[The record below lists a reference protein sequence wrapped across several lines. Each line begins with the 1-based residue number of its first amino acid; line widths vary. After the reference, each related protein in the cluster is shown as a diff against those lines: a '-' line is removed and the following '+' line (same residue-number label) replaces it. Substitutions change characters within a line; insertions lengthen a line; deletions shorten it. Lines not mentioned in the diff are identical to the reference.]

1 VEDVEGTRVDAIE
14 HLLCRRVFP
23 STDCALTLSVVYAL
37 TLSVVYDDKEHSF
50 PLLLVYRLSPDA
62 HHGILFNPSTLG

>member
-1 VEDVEGTRVDAIE
+1 
-14 HLLCRRVFP
+14 LCRRVFP
-23 STDCALTLSVVYAL
+23 STDCALTLSVVY
-37 TLSVVYDDKEHSF
+37 DDIEHSF